1 MDAMSDLANRFDF
14 PGAVL
19 AEQEEPIWLAESAQT
34 SSDFL
39 PPLVAAAPAAPEPTT
54 LEYAA
59 PENPNNIPSEP
70 AMRDI
75 LSSDDDD
82 AVVPYFDDAV
92 QIDTAAGAP
101 ADVGGNGIFVP
112 YEAPASFVGLDAVG
126 ALPAV

>member
-1 MDAMSDLANRFDF
+1 MRVAVGTPLAMHVYALD
-14 PGAVL
+14 
-19 AEQEEPIWLAESAQT
+19 
-34 SSDFL
+34 
-39 PPLVAAAPAAPEPTT
+39 VAKGGRA

-59 PENPNNIPSEP
+59 PENPDDIPSEP

-82 AVVPYFDDAV
+82 AVAPYFDDAV